1 MVTGISS
8 PGGYFPPPLVSKSK
22 TSATQTPAQAPHA
35 EIQAQPEDQPD
46 AGVVRAPEGDEQS
59 LTREFN
65 LFDLATR
72 QFSQI
77 LPRLELATVPVE

>member
-1 MVTGISS
+1 MIPGISS
-8 PGGYFPPPLVSKSK
+8 SGSYAPQPLVSKAK
-22 TSATQTPAQAPHA
+22 GSAKPPAQAPAPEVSA
-35 EIQAQPEDQPD
+35 EAADLS
-46 AGVVRAPEGDEQS
+46 VPEGDEQS

-72 QFSQI
+72 QFAQI